1 MAIAACSVGHRSA
14 LHRALQRAAFFRASF
29 CTIGGMALSVPF
41 QIAGAVVHS
50 LLRHGGE
57 CGTQDRELR

>member
-14 LHRALQRAAFFRASF
+14 LHRASQRAAFFRASF
-29 CTIGGMALSVPF
+29 LCDRGNALSAPF
-41 QIAGAVVHS
+41 QKAGGAVHS

>member
-1 MAIAACSVGHRSA
+1 MVIAACSVGHRSA

-29 CTIGGMALSVPF
+29 CVIGGMALSAPF
-41 QIAGAVVHS
+41 RKAGGAVHS
-50 LLRHGGE
+50 LLRHDGE

>member
-14 LHRALQRAAFFRASF
+14 LHRALQRAAFSPASF
-29 CTIGGMALSVPF
+29 LCDRGNALSAPF
-41 QIAGAVVHS
+41 QKAGGAVHS

>member
-14 LHRALQRAAFFRASF
+14 LHRALQRAAFFWASF
-29 CTIGGMALSVPF
+29 CAIGGMALSVPF
-41 QIAGAVVHS
+41 QIAGAVVRS
-50 LLRHGGE
+50 LLRHDGE

>member
-29 CTIGGMALSVPF
+29 CAIRGMALSALF
-41 QIAGAVVHS
+41 QKAGGAAHS
-50 LLRHGGE
+50 LLRHDGE